1 MGSPERRGP
10 DHAPARA
17 PDRAPAERLA
27 DHREIG
33 RLADELI
40 PALIAR
46 LGASGLGE
54 VEVREGDWKVRLR
67 RPADAAPGFGRRL
80 TDRGGRTAGA
90 PTRAVLGEP
99 GASAR
104 PALLP
109 VGPGRSTDAS
119 AARLDPALGAVTDG
133 PDPYRPAATD
143 GPDPYRA
150 AATSPAVGYYQP
162 RSDVRPGS
170 RVRHGDPIAS
180 IDVLG
185 IPQEVVSPADG
196 IVGASMVQPGDTVE
210 YGQQLLWVELLS
222 GAPVLGDGSLGDG
235 SLGDGS
241 PGEA

>member
-1 MGSPERRGP
+1 MGSRERR
-10 DHAPARA
+10 DH
-17 PDRAPAERLA
+17 DRAPAERLA

-80 TDRGGRTAGA
+80 TDRGGRPAGNPA
-90 PTRAVLGEP
+90 RAMPGEP
-99 GASAR
+99 GA
-104 PALLP
+104 
-109 VGPGRSTDAS
+109 T
-119 AARLDPALGAVTDG
+119 TDG
-133 PDPYRPAATD
+133 Q
-143 GPDPYRA
+143 DPYRA

-170 RVRHGDPIAS
+170 RVRHGDPIAT

-185 IPQEVVSPADG
+185 IPQEVVSPTDG
-196 IVGASMVQPGDTVE
+196 IVGASMVEPGDAVE
-210 YGQQLLWVELLS
+210 YGQPLLWVELLS
-222 GAPVLGDGSLGDG
+222 GSPVLGDGLLGDG
-235 SLGDGS
+235 PPADRPLGAGLLGGR
-241 PGEA
+241 PLGEA